1 MIFSSILKLPMK
13 YTLGC
18 HLWGH
23 QDAILCLVVSNSGT
37 LLASGGFDGLR
48 VWDLCKEV
56 QLPQPLQM
64 RSPKDPITT
73 ITWLAQNDSIQE
85 TLCCGTGLGY
95 LLIWRQ
101 RPHTV
106 VEFKE
111 VVARRISGGHEIMAI
126 ASDAG
131 NSTGTHIVVMTRD
144 KRVQT
149 WTIDSRNRLSN
160 VFSVELTT
168 SIPHAVYLRGCDIIV
183 FGMYDGDINNGMVI
197 ETRSTGMTTGSACV
211 DKTGSLFIID
221 NAISGFSLHRLND
234 GSCIRTY
241 DTKPLKTY
249 PKQVA
254 FVEDGTTIIGGS
266 DNGLVY
272 IFEMNTGT
280 KQQVLQH
287 SRTARTQTITTYDRE
302 DHTGIVAAS
311 SNNDMDNTITV
322 WKKPKRDLQLRPGKK
337 ESSLQAL
344 FRAIR
349 ATIQFLMQLLTIA
362 FAVKL
367 TYNVA
372 VSYRLSNQLNT
383 D

>member
-1 MIFSSILKLPMK
+1 MIFSSILKLPTK
-13 YTLGC
+13 YALGC
-18 HLWGH
+18 RLWGH
-23 QDAILCLVVSNSGT
+23 QDAILCLAVSNSGT

-48 VWDLCKEV
+48 VWDLHKEV
-56 QLPQPLQM
+56 QLPQPPQM
-64 RSPKDPITT
+64 QSPKDPITT

-85 TLCCGTGLGY
+85 TLCCRTGLGY

-106 VEFKE
+106 VEFEE

-131 NSTGTHIVVMTRD
+131 NGTGTCIIVTTWD

-183 FGMYDGDINNGMVI
+183 FGMYDGDIHVLQSDNRMVI
-197 ETRSTGMTTGSACV
+197 EARSTGMTTGSACV

-241 DTKPLKTY
+241 DTKLLKMY

-254 FVEDGTTIIGGS
+254 FAEDSTTIVGGS

-280 KQQVLQH
+280 KRQVLQH
-287 SRTARTQTITTYDRE
+287 SRMAQTQTITTYNGE
-302 DHTGIVAAS
+302 DHTGIVVVS
-311 SNNDMDNTITV
+311 SNNDADNTITV
-322 WKKPKRDLQLRPGKK
+322 WKK
-337 ESSLQAL
+337 
-344 FRAIR
+344 
-349 ATIQFLMQLLTIA
+349 
-362 FAVKL
+362 
-367 TYNVA
+367 
-372 VSYRLSNQLNT
+372 
-383 D
+383 